1 MNVFHFSAEGNQ
13 AIPKDSGL
21 GNVGRPFAESASGQ
35 RGDRVAT
42 LETLYEFFIN
52 NVPDP
57 DEALAQNSNADEII
71 RKHPDVHSAMRLR
84 ELTVASM
91 PWHVEASDAPGIDD
105 KLAKRIADYTQEVFN
120 RIPGITDLY
129 RMMQSA
135 VLQGGTGVEWIWK
148 PRNGAE
154 VPVNYFPVHK
164 TRFTFD
170 REGRMAILTRTTP
183 VYGSYVSPGNAGATG
198 VQEPSPNAAY
208 APYMKQLA
216 TINGMGA
223 YRALPGKFMYH
234 KYMSEGGSWHRPAGE
249 GYVYWGR
256 GENANLWNLVCFDNF
271 AVRFRMKWL
280 ERFGFPLTIVYY
292 PAADENAKDRL
303 VEVAESIKNETIAS
317 VPHPADGPPDQW
329 YKIDYQQPSMQ
340 GTDAFSV
347 FTEQYIK
354 PRVEKILL
362 GGANLLQVGDVGS
375 YGATVDQRD
384 AGADIIFRYDAQRI
398 SDTLNQQMVPHIVRS
413 RWPDCPE
420 EYLPKHIM
428 APKEAVDKQYELST
442 IQMAATMVPVQKT
455 DVYKAAGVE
464 APNEDA
470 EPDDILFLGSDPSM
484 MGSLDGFPPAV
495 IQDADGN
502 DREAPPEDTVG
513 NIKKV
518 EMKKQGGNEPP
529 TPIGSQPVPAGGAL
543 RS

>member
-1 MNVFHFSAEGNQ
+1 MNVYHFSSEAHQ
-13 AIPKDSGL
+13 TIPKDSGL
-21 GNVGRPFAESASGQ
+21 GNVGRPFAEPASGHG
-35 RGDRVAT
+35 GDRVAT

-71 RKHPDVHSAMRLR
+71 RKHPDVHAAMRLR

-91 PWHVEASDAPGIDD
+91 PWHIEASDAPGIDQ

-120 RIPGITDLY
+120 RIPSLTDLY
-129 RMMQSA
+129 RMMQNA
-135 VLQGGTGVEWIWK
+135 VLHGGTGIEWIWRE
-148 PRNGAE
+148 RNGAQ

-170 REGRMAILTRTTP
+170 REGRMAILTRSTP
-183 VYGSYVSPGNAGATG
+183 VYGSYVSPGVAGASG
-198 VQEPSPNAAY
+198 VREMSAY
-208 APYMKQLA
+208 TKQLA
-216 TINGMGA
+216 TINGQEV
-223 YRALPGKFMYH
+223 YHALPGKFMYH
-234 KYMSEGGSWHRPAGE
+234 KYMSEGGSWHRPAAE
-249 GYVYWGR
+249 GFVYWGR

-292 PAADENAKDRL
+292 PAADENSRERL
-303 VEVAESIKNETIAS
+303 IEVAESIKNETIAS
-317 VPHPADGPPDQW
+317 VPHPGDGEPDQW

-354 PRVEKILL
+354 PRIEKILL

-384 AGADIIFRYDAQRI
+384 AGAEIIFRYDAQRL
-398 SDTLNQQMVPHIVRS
+398 SDTLNEQIVSHIVRA
-413 RWPDCPE
+413 RWPECPE
-420 EYLPKHIM
+420 EYLPKHVM
-428 APKEAVDKQYELST
+428 APKEAVDKKYELDV
-442 IQMAATMVPVQKT
+442 IQLAAALVPIQKT
-455 DVYKAAGVE
+455 DVYEAAGLE

-484 MGSLDGFPPAV
+484 IGSLDGFPPAIV
-495 IQDADGN
+495 QDEDGN
-502 DREAPPEDTVG
+502 ETEAEPTDTVG
-513 NIKKV
+513 NTRKV
-518 EMKKQGGNEPP
+518 EMKQEGGKEPP
-529 TPIGSQPVPAGGAL
+529 APIGSKPTPTGGAL
-543 RS
+543 RN